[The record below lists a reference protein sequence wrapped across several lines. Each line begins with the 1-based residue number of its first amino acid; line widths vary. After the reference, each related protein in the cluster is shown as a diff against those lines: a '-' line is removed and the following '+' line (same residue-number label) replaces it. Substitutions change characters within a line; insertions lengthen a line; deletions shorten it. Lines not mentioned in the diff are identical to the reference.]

1 MPRMLSAAAGALLLL
16 AVPSLAADPNPATA
30 TGPTTAPAAPALAN
44 DYPTEAR
51 VDYVLGCMATNGKSH
66 EAVRKCSC
74 SIDVIASQIS
84 YEDYTSVETAMALAQ
99 MPGERAGALRDVNW
113 VKDLMDR
120 FRQAQLDADLECFSR
135 DHAAR

>member
-1 MPRMLSAAAGALLLL
+1 MPRTLSAAVGALLLL
-16 AVPSLAADPNPATA
+16 AAPAIAADPNPATS
-30 TGPTTAPAAPALAN
+30 TGPTTAPATPAPAS

-51 VDYVLGCMATNGKSH
+51 VDYVLGCMATNGKSQ